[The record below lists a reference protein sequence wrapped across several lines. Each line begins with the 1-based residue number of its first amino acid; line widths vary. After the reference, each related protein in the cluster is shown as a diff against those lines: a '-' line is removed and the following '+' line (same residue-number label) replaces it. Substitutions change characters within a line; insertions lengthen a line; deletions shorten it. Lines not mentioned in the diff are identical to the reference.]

1 MLIQPWAKFEPFCKF
16 PECSEGQL
24 PKLLIG
30 DYISSSVFQGLHDFR
45 YPCFASLDSGLLEV
59 RDDTWSLKG
68 IYPVSFCMKILGYT
82 GTGELWAVCA
92 STHQYSEQLTLK
104 FRFWKCQPN
113 KLWAQII
120 SNKVLFS
127 TKYIQLPLRKTQI
140 F

>member
-16 PECSEGQL
+16 PECSEVQL

-59 RDDTWSLKG
+59 RDDTWFLKG
-68 IYPVSFCMKILGYT
+68 IYPVSFCMQILGYT
-82 GTGELWAVCA
+82 GTGELWAVYA
-92 STHQYSEQLTLK
+92 STHQYSEHLTLK
-104 FRFWKCQPN
+104 FRFWQCQPN

-127 TKYIQLPLRKTQI
+127 TKCIQLPLWKTQI